1 MAGKPTTV
9 DELME
14 ELEIKDLI
22 IKRLNQNYAEME
34 REKDKW
40 WRMVTSYVFFLL
52 LKNFGINNFW

>member
-40 WRMVTSYVFFLL
+40 WKMVRSYVFFLP
-52 LKNFGINNFW
+52 LKKY